1 MESQSDRHKELEQ
14 RERILR
20 QREVELRLREMDSEI
35 QTPNVSFH
43 QTVQHQPEKAE
54 KLWVKK
60 VIFAAKLFAIGVAAL
75 VAVKVASALAGV
87 VIVALLG
94 WMSYKLFFE
103 FPKNK
108 P

>member
-1 MESQSDRHKELEQ
+1 MESQGDRYNESEQ

-20 QREVELRLREMDSEI
+20 QREVELRLREMDSEVN
-35 QTPNVSFH
+35 TPNAPFH
-43 QTVQHQPEKAE
+43 QTAKHQPESSE

-60 VIFAAKLFAIGVAAL
+60 VIFGAKLFAIGVAAL
-75 VAVKVASALAGV
+75 VAVRIASVLAGV

-94 WMSYKLFFE
+94 WMSYKLFFD

>member
-1 MESQSDRHKELEQ
+1 MESQGDRHQELEQ

-20 QREVELRLREMDSEI
+20 EREIELRLREMDSEV

-43 QTVQHQPEKAE
+43 QTLKHQPEKSE

-60 VIFAAKLFAIGVAAL
+60 VIFGAKLFAIGVAAL